1 MSEEEPARRG
11 RPGGVGAEIFEQ
23 VERLVKDEG
32 LTRSQAFQRLSEETD
47 RRAGTVAANYYRIAR
62 QRGAEL
68 RPRAPR
74 SEGGRGRPRRSNGG
88 GQADTDAVVQRAMD
102 AIKELGDLVRSQERE
117 LQDLR
122 ELRTQLSKLQGL
134 VREAG

>member
-1 MSEEEPARRG
+1 MSEEEPVRRG

-74 SEGGRGRPRRSNGG
+74 SEGGRGRPRRGG
-88 GQADTDAVVQRAMD
+88 GGKTDTDAVVQRAMD

-117 LQDLR
+117 LQSLR
-122 ELRTQLSKLQGL
+122 ELSAQLSKIQGL
-134 VREAG
+134 MREAG